1 MSKSWSE
8 YEVREIVK
16 DYFDMLSKE
25 IRRIPYKKSEHR
37 GALKKKLNGRSDSA
51 IEYKHQNISAVLK
64 NAGMPYISGYKPM
77 SNFQKMLVLA
87 VDEYLRGTEYWK
99 EEFEYFT
106 IAPIEQPGQIDFTK
120 WLEPSPQ
127 LPPAKEPIA
136 EYRPRIA
143 KVDYLAKEQANRLL
157 GERGEE
163 LVLQYEQWRLIKE
176 DKAGLADAVE
186 WISKEQG
193 DGAGFDILSK
203 NTNGTD
209 RYIEVKTT
217 KLGKYTPIYFSRNEL
232 KYSQKHE
239 SNYHLYRVFAFDK
252 RPRMFE
258 SPGRLDKI
266 CEIEPLSYVGRFG

>member
-25 IRRIPYKKSEHR
+25 IRRKPYKKSEHR
-37 GALKKKLNGRSDSA
+37 RALKKKLNGRSDSA

-64 NAGMPYISGYKPM
+64 NAGMPYVSGYKPM

-106 IAPIEQPGQIDFTK
+106 IAPVEQPGQVDFTK

-143 KVDYLAKEQANRLL
+143 KVDYLAKEQANRML

-163 LVLQYEQWRLIKE
+163 LVLQYERWRLIKE
-176 DKAGLADAVE
+176 DKAGLADSVE
-186 WISKEQG
+186 WISKDQG

-232 KYSQKHE
+232 NYSQKHE
-239 SNYHLYRVFAFDK
+239 SNYHLYRLFEFDK
-252 RPRMFE
+252 RPRMFN
-258 SPGRLDKI
+258 SKGRLDAI
-266 CEIEPLSYVGRFG
+266 CEVEAVSYVGRFG